1 MYIVKNEKHCQ
12 KRSMSYCYHQKEN
25 YKPAVEMVEVQNL
38 KVLYMVAMVVDV
50 VAVTDVEVEIEVS
63 WMTAVVVETSCDMD
77 DLSV

>member
-1 MYIVKNEKHCQ
+1 
-12 KRSMSYCYHQKEN
+12 MSYCYHQKEN

-50 VAVTDVEVEIEVS
+50 VVVTDVEVKIEVL